1 MEKLVCKGKG
11 QGYEWGREKKKKK
24 NQQIS
29 PLALERDEKRD
40 AGNCEGK
47 GALVPAQLSFSLVVL
62 GVAFR
67 TASLTGREYSSKN
80 C

>member
-47 GALVPAQLSFSLVVL
+47 GALVPAQLSFSLVVW

>member
-1 MEKLVCKGKG
+1 MCARERVKAMSEAGK
-11 QGYEWGREKKKKK
+11 KKKKK

-47 GALVPAQLSFSLVVL
+47 GALVPAQLSFRLVVW

>member
-11 QGYEWGREKKKKK
+11 QGYECGREKKKKK
-24 NQQIS
+24 QQIS

-47 GALVPAQLSFSLVVL
+47 GALVPAQLSFSLVVW

>member
-24 NQQIS
+24 NPANFS
-29 PLALERDEKRD
+29 LSLGEGWEEE
-40 AGNCEGK
+40 GNCEGK
-47 GALVPAQLSFSLVVL
+47 GALVPALSLFSPVVL

>member
-1 MEKLVCKGKG
+1 MCA
-11 QGYEWGREKKKKK
+11 RERVKAMSEAGKKKK
-24 NQQIS
+24 IS

-40 AGNCEGK
+40 AENCEGQ
-47 GALVPAQLSFSLVVL
+47 GALVPGLLSFSPVVW

>member
-1 MEKLVCKGKG
+1 MCARERVKAMSEAGK
-11 QGYEWGREKKKKK
+11 KKKKK

-47 GALVPAQLSFSLVVL
+47 GALVPADRKSVV
-62 GVAFR
+62 
-67 TASLTGREYSSKN
+67 
-80 C
+80 

>member
-24 NQQIS
+24 QQIS

-47 GALVPAQLSFSLVVL
+47 GALVPAQLSFSLVVW